1 MAKFYDSYKAVFDA
15 IKVALVYVAA
25 VPEVP
30 AVPAIPAHD
39 DVPEVPEVPAVPGV
53 AAHGVSELKTV
64 LVGEQFSLDSLPKA
78 IINPVPGPISPATND
93 GLLNVLVRGVIT
105 VAIQEYKPKDWFVDV
120 ILPMGAVVDVILAD
134 RKLGGACKDCVTTEF
149 APGEIKFKDAAG
161 KDRLLYGGD
170 IFFEAKLWFKP

>member
-15 IKVALVYVAA
+15 IKTALVYVAA

-30 AVPAIPAHD
+30 AVPAHD
-39 DVPEVPEVPAVPGV
+39 EVPEVLHVAAVP
-53 AAHGVSELKTV
+53 AYGVSELKKV
-64 LVGEQFSLDSLPKA
+64 LVGEQFTLYSLPKA
-78 IINPVPGPISPATND
+78 TINPIPGPITPASND

-120 ILPMGAVVDVILAD
+120 ILPMGAVVDAILAD

-170 IFFEAKLWFKP
+170 IFEAKLWFKPS

>member
-1 MAKFYDSYKAVFDA
+1 MAKFYDSYKVVFDA
-15 IKVALVYVAA
+15 IKTALVYVPA

-30 AVPAIPAHD
+30 AVPAHD
-39 DVPEVPEVPAVPGV
+39 EVPEVLHVAAVP
-53 AAHGVSELKTV
+53 AYGVSELKKV
-64 LVGEQFSLDSLPKA
+64 LVGEQFTLDSLPKA
-78 IINPVPGPISPATND
+78 TINPIPGPITPASND

-120 ILPMGAVVDVILAD
+120 ILPMGAVVDAILAD

-170 IFFEAKLWFKP
+170 IFFEAKLWFKPS

>member
-1 MAKFYDSYKAVFDA
+1 MPKFYDSYKAVFDA
-15 IKVALVYVAA
+15 IKTALVYVPA
-25 VPEVP
+25 VPEVV
-30 AVPAIPAHD
+30 AVPAHD
-39 DVPEVPEVPAVPGV
+39 EVPEVLHVAAVP
-53 AAHGVSELKTV
+53 AHGVSELKKV
-64 LVGEQFSLDSLPKA
+64 LVGEQFTLDSLPKA

-120 ILPMGAVVDVILAD
+120 ILPMGAVVDAILAD

-170 IFFEAKLWFKP
+170 IFFEARLWFKPS